1 MQCEPAGLMARR
13 ALMDKR
19 PWLLLSIVAAVA
31 WYVLRDASFGEEW
44 LVALKASGVAL
55 LAVYAVVRHPSVDAR
70 LLAGVMAA
78 SALGDALVEFDLML
92 GGQAFFAAHLVAI
105 WLYLR
110 NRRDTLA
117 ASQKATIA
125 ALLLGTPLLS
135 YLLTFE
141 IGVAVYGLALGAMAA
156 CAWGSRFSR
165 YRVGLGAMLFVIS
178 DLLIFAQA
186 GWVDLGAVPGVLI
199 WPLYYAGQFLIA
211 TGIIQ
216 TLRRDRAPA
225 DQPA

>member
-1 MQCEPAGLMARR
+1 
-13 ALMDKR
+13 MDKR

-55 LAVYAVVRHPSVDAR
+55 LAVYAVLRHPSVDAR

-165 YRVGLGAMLFVIS
+165 YRVGLGAVLFVVS

-186 GWVDLGAVPGVLI
+186 GWPNLGAVPGVVI
-199 WPLYYAGQFLIA
+199 WPLYYTGQFLIA

-216 TLRRDRAPA
+216 TLRRDRVPA
-225 DQPA
+225 NQPA

>member
-1 MQCEPAGLMARR
+1 
-13 ALMDKR
+13 MDKR

-55 LAVYAVVRHPSVDAR
+55 LAVYAVLRHPSVDAR

-110 NRRDTLA
+110 NRRDTLS

-125 ALLLGTPLLS
+125 PKASP
-135 YLLTFE
+135 
-141 IGVAVYGLALGAMAA
+141 
-156 CAWGSRFSR
+156 
-165 YRVGLGAMLFVIS
+165 
-178 DLLIFAQA
+178 
-186 GWVDLGAVPGVLI
+186 
-199 WPLYYAGQFLIA
+199 
-211 TGIIQ
+211 
-216 TLRRDRAPA
+216 
-225 DQPA
+225 